1 MRVLN
6 ILLVLLLFLTIMQA
20 QPNLG
25 ARVLN
30 MENNPL
36 RLESLSKGPV
46 TPSGPSGCTYIS
58 GSGGTRCPLKEMNV
72 VGITKHY

>member
-6 ILLVLLLFLTIMQA
+6 VVLVLLMFLTIMQA

-30 MENNPL
+30 NPL
-36 RLESLSKGPV
+36 RLESLSKGPAP
-46 TPSGPSGCTYIS
+46 PSGPSGCTYIP
-58 GSGGTRCPLKEMNV
+58 GSGGAHCPLKEMNV
-72 VGITKHY
+72 PGIAKHH